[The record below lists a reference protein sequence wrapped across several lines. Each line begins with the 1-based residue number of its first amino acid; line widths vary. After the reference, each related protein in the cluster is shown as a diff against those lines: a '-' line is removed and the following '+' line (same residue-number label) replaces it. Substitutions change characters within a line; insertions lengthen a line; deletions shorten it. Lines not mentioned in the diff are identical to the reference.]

1 MAGRLMSEI
10 EPDAAGDPWLTV
22 AEIAAELRL
31 NPATI
36 RLWISK
42 GTLPATRAGRRKLL
56 IRRSDLDRL
65 LQDMRSEHPA
75 GDPLPRLE
83 GGYENRRSPPLSR
96 RQLSTADVHSQ
107 RPTPGETE
115 EIIRRIQLA
124 DEAWEQARAASDSP
138 PPDAGFPYRLRALA
152 DACEQ
157 QGTWL
162 LSAAQTLGFQWT
174 PVSDRRDM
182 VVSYELRPGA
192 NRPGP
197 PPLWVE
203 FDRRVQR
210 LGIAMAGG
218 WMYHVAWAYRD
229 LAEVM
234 RGISD
239 ALLADDPS
247 EEDPR

>member
-1 MAGRLMSEI
+1 MSEAG
-10 EPDAAGDPWLTV
+10 PDADNPWLTV

-83 GGYENRRSPPLSR
+83 GGYEGRRSPPLSR
-96 RQLSTADVHSQ
+96 RQLSSADIHGR
-107 RPTPGETE
+107 RPNPGETE
-115 EIIRRIQLA
+115 EIIRGIQLA
-124 DEAWEQARAASDSP
+124 DEAWVRAHTASESP
-138 PPDAGFPYRLRALA
+138 PPDAGFPHRLRALA
-152 DACEQ
+152 DACER

-162 LSAAQTLGFQWT
+162 LSAAQTLGFEWT

-182 VVSYELRPGA
+182 VVSHELRPGA

-197 PPLWVE
+197 SPLWDE

-218 WMYHVAWAYRD
+218 WMYHVAWAYRG
-229 LAEVM
+229 LAEAM
-234 RGISD
+234 HGISA
-239 ALLADDPS
+239 ALLAEDPS
-247 EEDPR
+247 REDSR